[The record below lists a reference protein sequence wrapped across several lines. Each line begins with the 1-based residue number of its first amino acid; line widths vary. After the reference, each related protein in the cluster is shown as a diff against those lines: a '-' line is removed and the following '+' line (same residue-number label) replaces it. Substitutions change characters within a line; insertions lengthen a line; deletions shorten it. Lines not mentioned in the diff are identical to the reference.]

1 MRPVKDLLFQDLH
14 DYAGM
19 NPEAAK
25 VMGWPDKDHA
35 IELDEHQSEA
45 VRVKNT
51 YYNTQIYKIQ
61 EGKYILRLNPLL
73 RLNRLLTNLYRQA
86 ILVSG

>member
-19 NPEAAK
+19 NPEAAE

-51 YYNTQIYKIQ
+51 YYNTHIYKIQ
-61 EGKYILRLNPLL
+61 EVITLQKY
-73 RLNRLLTNLYRQA
+73 
-86 ILVSG
+86 LVPIFIMSVK